1 MAAFTAYDAPL
12 TSALVAR
19 ADEATRTH
27 WERYLKGDASFL
39 GVPMA
44 GVRSVVRG
52 LWRSELAALG
62 TARQLDV
69 FRAWAQ
75 LPYTEQRLAA
85 VLMVAEH
92 LSPDLADEHV
102 VDLAWPL
109 DRGHFA
115 DWNIVDWFAVKALAR
130 FVAAGDRAARSAAVL
145 QWGRAPGLW
154 QRRAAVVAFVPHAQA
169 ARAFLP
175 ELPELLLEACREN
188 VTASE
193 ERWAHTGV
201 GWVLRELSVTEPDL
215 VAAFVDDSPL
225 NPEGRRMALARTR
238 PGRYRRR

>member
-1 MAAFTAYDAPL
+1 MAALTTYDREL
-12 TSALVAR
+12 TSALAAR
-19 ADEATRTH
+19 ADEATRSH
-27 WERYLKGDASFL
+27 WERYLKGEAAFL

-44 GVRSVVRG
+44 GVRAVVRG
-52 LWRSELAALG
+52 LWRAELAALG

-85 VLMVAEH
+85 VLLVAEH
-92 LSPDLADEHV
+92 VDADLVDDNV
-102 VDLAWPL
+102 SDLAWPL
-109 DRGHFA
+109 ERGHFA

-130 FVAAGDRAARSAAVL
+130 FVAGDDRATRSAAVL
-145 QWGRAPGLW
+145 GWGGSPGLW
-154 QRRAAVVAFVPHAQA
+154 QRRAAVVAFVPHAKEG
-169 ARAFLP
+169 RAFLAD
-175 ELPELLLEACREN
+175 LPELLLQACREN

-193 ERWAHTGV
+193 ARWAHTGV

-215 VAAFVDDSPL
+215 VRSFVADAPL
-225 NPEGRRMALARTR
+225 DAEGRRMALARLR